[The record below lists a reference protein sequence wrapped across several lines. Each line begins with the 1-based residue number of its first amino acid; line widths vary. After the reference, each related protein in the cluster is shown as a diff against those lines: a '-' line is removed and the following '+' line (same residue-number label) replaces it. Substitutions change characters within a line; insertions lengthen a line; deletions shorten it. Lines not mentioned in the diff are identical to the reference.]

1 MSQSSPAN
9 EALNALIGQFSQR
22 SAFVRELIQNSLD
35 AGAGRVELLVEQVG
49 RRLKIQVVDD
59 GEGMDRAIIEDYLL
73 TLFRST
79 KEQDLTKI
87 GKFGIGFVSL
97 FSVKPELVVVD
108 TARDGVHH
116 RVVFDDTQKYT
127 LARVDEPFE
136 GTTVTL
142 FVRTW
147 GKPAGE
153 LAAELRGA
161 LHYWCRYARADVAT
175 EGIGVGWTGWAWEE
189 VAHPF
194 DVDAPVKVS
203 VEHDGFRAV
212 LGLRPEADPVV
223 GFYNRGLTLLEAKN
237 PTLPGVAFRV
247 EARVLEHTLTRDNVM
262 RDAGYQR
269 VMSTLLD
276 LVTEQLVPAWAQ
288 AVRDAAA
295 AQDWDRHAELLAAC
309 PHAPIPKDLPL
320 LRRASGGLATLAAMP
335 KRWLGEPS
343 VLWADQGSA
352 LVDALEDDGQVVL
365 LGPASERP
373 EHHVLVLHHPAAA
386 MVDAWTDY
394 LLPREAEWTP
404 LLRAL
409 QQELTGAWK
418 VLPATFEGGGAEL
431 QGRLALRQRVPFT
444 LEAVDR
450 RKDTG
455 TILVDPAHPLARRAD
470 ALPAP
475 LGAQVLAVAVLRALG
490 LDTPLPDDALLTL
503 IGEPA

>member
-1 MSQSSPAN
+1 MSESTPASD
-9 EALNALIGQFSQR
+9 ALNALIGQFSQR
-22 SAFVRELIQNSLD
+22 SAFVRELVQNSLD

-49 RRLKIQVVDD
+49 RRLRIQVVDD

-116 RVVFDDTQKYT
+116 RVVFDDNHNYT
-127 LARVDEPFE
+127 LGLVDEPFE

-153 LAAELRGA
+153 LANELRGA

-175 EGIGVGWTGWAWEE
+175 EGVGVGWPGWAWEE

-223 GFYNRGLTLLEAKN
+223 GFYNRGLTLLEATN
-237 PTLPGVAFRV
+237 PTLPGVVFRV

-262 RDAGYQR
+262 HDAGYER
-269 VMSTLLD
+269 VMGTLAE
-276 LVTEQLVPAWAQ
+276 LVTEQLVPAWTR
-288 AVRDAAA
+288 AVGDAVA

-309 PHAPIPKDLPL
+309 PHAFVPRDVPL
-320 LRRASGGLATLAAMP
+320 LRRASGGLAPLSALP
-335 KRWLGEPS
+335 KRWLGEPTI
-343 VLWADQGSA
+343 LWADQGSP

-365 LGPASERP
+365 LGPAAQRP
-373 EHHVLVLHHPAAA
+373 EHHVLVLQHTPAQ
-386 MVDAWTDY
+386 MVDAWQTY
-394 LLPREAEWTP
+394 VLPREAEWTP
-404 LLRAL
+404 VLR
-409 QQELTGAWK
+409 ELPDVLSSVWR
-418 VLPATFEGGGAEL
+418 VLPATFQGGGAQL
-431 QGRLALRQRVPFT
+431 QGRLAIRQRVPYT
-444 LEAVDR
+444 LEASAR

-455 TILVDPAHPLARRAD
+455 PILVDPDHPLAQRAA
-470 ALPAP
+470 ALPSP
-475 LGAQVLAVAVLRALG
+475 LGAHVLAIAVLRSLG
-490 LDTPLPDDALLTL
+490 QDAPLTDPTLQALL
-503 IGEPA
+503 GDAP